1 MCVVSTVAGATAAT
15 LFADTMIAAV
25 GRSVLG
31 LYAQNEQ
38 ASAARS
44 AYNAE
49 VRNANQAWQN
59 SAVQENEALLAKKE
73 DATDRAQKARIQ
85 TLQAKGTAL
94 ASSQASGANIDALLA
109 DYDRSLGQYQSNLE
123 MAMKQEQRQ
132 SYWNQ
137 QGHLANYQ
145 NRVNSAYN
153 QAASVSGPN
162 YLGTLL
168 GLGGTALG
176 AWGRFSTKDPVSGKY
191 SLR

>member
-1 MCVVSTVAGATAAT
+1 MCVVSAMGGATAAT

-25 GRSVLG
+25 GQSVLS
-31 LYAQNEQ
+31 LYSQQQQ
-38 ASAARS
+38 ASAAAS

-49 VRNANQAWQN
+49 QRNARQAWQN
-59 SAVQENEALLAKKE
+59 SAVQENESLLAKKE
-73 DATDRAQKARIQ
+73 DAADRAQKAHIQ
-85 TLQAKGTAL
+85 TMQAKGAAL
-94 ASSQASGANIDALLA
+94 ASSQASGANMDALLA

-137 QGHLANYQ
+137 QGHLATYQ

-153 QAASVSGPN
+153 QAGSVSGPN
-162 YLGTLL
+162 YLGALL

-176 AWGRFSTKDPVSGKY
+176 AWGKFSTKDPATGKY
-191 SLR
+191 TL